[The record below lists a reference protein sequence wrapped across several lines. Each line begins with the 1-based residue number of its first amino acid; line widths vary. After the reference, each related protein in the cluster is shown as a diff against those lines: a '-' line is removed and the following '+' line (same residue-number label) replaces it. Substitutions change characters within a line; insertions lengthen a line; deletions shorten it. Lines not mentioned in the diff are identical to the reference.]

1 MSKELQRQAERIR
14 ETVAA
19 YGADRK
25 LWPTDVCSFA
35 DEVAAALPEI
45 AVLLQK
51 AQQEDALLRK
61 YRLDTP
67 DLNNLQN
74 RILAEAHATPQQR
87 NSPAA
92 AKTTKPNIWQFLFPG
107 LQFRPMHIF
116 APSGGLV
123 MAAVFGFWLSFSGTL
138 APSQEH
144 NTNGL
149 LLDPVFYQNV
159 SDTALED
166 QLLLYG
172 NEGGLEE

>member
-1 MSKELQRQAERIR
+1 MSEKLEKQAERIR

-25 LWPTDVCSFA
+25 LWPADIRSFS

-45 AVLLQK
+45 SALL
-51 AQQEDALLRK
+51 AQAEQEDTLLRE
-61 YRLDTP
+61 YRLDIP
-67 DLNNLQN
+67 ALDNLQN
-74 RILAEAHATPQQR
+74 RILTEARATPQIS
-87 NSPAA
+87 NTA
-92 AKTTKPNIWQFLFPG
+92 AKTEKESLWQLLFPG

-138 APSQEH
+138 APPQEH
-144 NTNGL
+144 SASGL

-166 QLLLYG
+166 SLLLYG
-172 NEGGLEE
+172 HEGGMEE